1 MKPTEIREKT
11 AAERGKLVT
20 QLRQNHFN
28 LKVKLA
34 TSQLEKNHQLKQA
47 RREIARV
54 LTVCREKG
62 EKV

>member
-20 QLRQNHFN
+20 HLRQNLFN
-28 LKVKLA
+28 LKLKLA

-54 LTVCREKG
+54 LTVRREKG
-62 EKV
+62 EKI